1 MSSHLPNPPFSASI
15 AVLCTLTYSAEEN
28 GEDCKAAGAALIQCD
43 IQIEANADVVTAAT
57 PFLFFCDDLAYS
69 SLRSNKT
76 SINSSHVHFSG
87 LLIRL
92 DIAFSNFSWDLTH
105 FFQNT

>member
-1 MSSHLPNPPFSASI
+1 MSSHLPIPPFSASI

-76 SINSSHVHFSG
+76 SINSSHIHFSG
-87 LLIRL
+87 LLLRL
-92 DIAFSNFSWDLTH
+92 EIAFSNSSWDLTH